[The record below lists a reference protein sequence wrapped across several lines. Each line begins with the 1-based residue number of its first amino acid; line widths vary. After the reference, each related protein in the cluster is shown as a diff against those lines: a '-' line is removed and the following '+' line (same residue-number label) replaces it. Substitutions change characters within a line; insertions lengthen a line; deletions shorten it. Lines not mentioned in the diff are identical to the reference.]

1 MNMPVISINEIIRF
15 DRQNFSFKTE
25 NKFCYVLVCRISGES
40 LFFYNN
46 QTRLVKR
53 GEILYIPTGA
63 NYSQKCDEETLI
75 CFHLS
80 VSGRISNRIEVFTP
94 KNADKIC
101 ELFIKAERLWRL
113 KPANYEFLCM
123 SVLYEIIANTEICS
137 IEKEKNSLLDPA
149 MQYLM
154 NVVYETDF
162 SLDEMCRHSNISRT
176 YLNLLF
182 RQTYQCTPTA
192 YVNKI
197 RIERAKQLIITGNF
211 TNEEISKICGFN
223 DVKYFYVIFKRV
235 TGFTTKEY
243 KRDFERAQLSA
254 QPK

>member
-15 DRQNFSFKTE
+15 DRQNFTFKTE
-25 NKFCYVLVCRISGES
+25 NKFCYVLTCRISGES

-63 NYSQKCDEETLI
+63 NYSQKCKKESLI
-75 CFHLS
+75 CLHFS
-80 VSGRISNRIEVFTP
+80 VSGQISNQIDVFTP

-101 ELFIKAERLWRL
+101 ELFIKAEKLWRL
-113 KPANYEFLCM
+113 KPTNYEFLCM

-137 IEKEKNSLLDPA
+137 MEKKEKNLLDPA

-154 NVVYETDF
+154 NSVYAPDF
-162 SLDEMCRHSNISRT
+162 SLDEMCRLSNISRT

-182 RQTYQCTPTA
+182 RQTYKCTPIA
-192 YVNKI
+192 YVNRM
-197 RIERAKQLIITGNF
+197 RIERAKQLIITGSF
-211 TNEEISKICGFN
+211 PNEEIAKICGFN

-243 KRDFERAQLSA
+243 KRDFERKQFSA
-254 QPK
+254 PPK